1 MNRLWYAAAVLCVAG
16 GLALGASLAEP
27 RSMWPGVVL
36 FCAAGML
43 AVVATAIEASAETA
57 RHEATL
63 DADERYERIRQQ
75 SEEANKRVAAINLE
89 ALAQLQKDVEYLK
102 VNRAL
107 EGL

>member
-16 GLALGASLAEP
+16 GLALGSSLAEP

-43 AVVATAIEASAETA
+43 AVVATALEASAETA

-75 SEEANKRVAAINLE
+75 SEEAFKHAKAIDLI
-89 ALAQLQKDVEYLK
+89 ALSQLQADVEFLK
-102 VNRAL
+102 KSKAL
-107 EGL
+107 EGF